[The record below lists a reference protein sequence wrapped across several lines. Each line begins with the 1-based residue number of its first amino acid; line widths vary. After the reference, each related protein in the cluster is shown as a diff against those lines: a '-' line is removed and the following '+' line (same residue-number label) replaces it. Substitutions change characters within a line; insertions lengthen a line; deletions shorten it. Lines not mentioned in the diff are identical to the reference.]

1 MRIDLHTHSTCSDGT
16 DTPAELVAKAAR
28 SLDVVALTD
37 HDTTHGWAEA
47 LAAAEHHSIRLV
59 RGIELS
65 TRHGSTGQ
73 HLLGYGFDPNHPELV
88 ALLGKGVEARDG
100 RIPAILARLATLGLE
115 LDEHAVLEQSRASG
129 GTVGRPHVASALV
142 AAGYVRDVE
151 TAFDHYLKPGR
162 PGYVERYAPST
173 VEAIRAISA
182 AGGVTVIAHPRG
194 ARGALGDRALE
205 ELVAAGLA
213 GVEVDHQEHDPTT
226 REELRGLAAD
236 LGVVATGSSD
246 YHGTRKTDHDLGCN
260 TTSPEALEELLDAA
274 AHGG

>member
-16 DTPAELVAKAAR
+16 DTPAQLVAKAAR
-28 SLDVVALTD
+28 TLDVVALTD

-47 LAAAEHHSIRLV
+47 MAAAEHHSLRLV

-65 TRHGSTGQ
+65 TRHGSLGQ
-73 HLLGYGFDPNHPELV
+73 HLLGYGFDPGHPELV
-88 ALLGKGVEARDG
+88 ALLDKGVEARDG
-100 RIPAILARLATLGLE
+100 RIPAILARLAGLGLE
-115 LDEHAVLEQSRASG
+115 LDENAVLEETRASG

-173 VEAIRAISA
+173 REAIRAVAA

-194 ARGALGDRALE
+194 NRGALSDRSLD
-205 ELVAAGLA
+205 ELVSAGLA
-213 GVEVDHQEHDPTT
+213 GIEVDHQEHDPRT
-226 REELRGLAAD
+226 RDTLRGLAAD
-236 LGVVATGSSD
+236 LGVVVTGSSD
-246 YHGTRKTDHDLGCN
+246 YHGTRKTAHDLGCN
-260 TTSPEALEELLDAA
+260 TTAPDALEQLLDGA
-274 AHGG
+274 AHR